1 MGNVQELRRLY
12 LQCRLTG
19 EKVDPHVAAICIQSV
34 GDYSGIRSR
43 YAEEVKSSVE
53 DYLLDVITMASAK
66 GQFKQA
72 MATAFLDAFETGWI
86 DTQGAN
92 ATYDPDEEDSQWL
105 ASRLEQ
111 ELANID
117 ALFVTMKSMKEDKDE
132 PITDDEIS
140 NYAADRSLGYA
151 VTLDGVYGQ
160 GKLRSRKSMM
170 LTLEGP
176 DGKESC
182 RTCQKYKGQRHRARW
197 WIAHQLIP
205 APGNESYECGGWQCQ
220 HQLFDDSGN
229 QWAGVVI

>member
-1 MGNVQELRRLY
+1 MTATEDLRKLY

-19 EKVDPHVAAICIQSV
+19 EHVDPHVAAICIQSV

-43 YAEEVKSSVE
+43 YAEIVKNAVQ
-53 DYLLDVITMASAK
+53 DYLLDVITGQSAK
-66 GQFKQA
+66 AQFKSG
-72 MATAFLDAFETGWI
+72 MATAFLDAFETGFI

-111 ELANID
+111 EIANID
-117 ALFVTMKSMKEDKDE
+117 SLFITMKAMKDDQEE
-132 PITDDEIS
+132 PLTDDEIS
-140 NYAADRSLGYA
+140 NYASDRSIGYA
-151 VTLDGVYGQ
+151 TTLDGVYGQ

-182 RTCQKYKGQRHRARW
+182 PECQRYKSQRHRARW

-205 APGNESYECGGWQCQ
+205 TPGNENYSCGGWQCQ
-220 HQLFDDSGN
+220 HKLMDDSGN
-229 QWAGVVI
+229 QWAGVVE